1 MQPFGS
7 SVHALFASAAVK
19 VTVASGGYR
28 GNRPTIVTEESAFI
42 LLFVVATG
50 VALAVRV
57 VRVPYTVA
65 LVLAGLAIG
74 ALQLFPAPVL
84 TKELLFSVFLPGL
97 IFEAAFHLDG
107 RQFRDNWVMIAALA
121 VLGVVASIALIALA
135 LPPIVHA
142 FGMAPGFSWRH
153 ALVFGALIS
162 ATDPVAVVGLFR
174 YMRAP
179 PRLATLLAGESLLN
193 DGTAIVFFTLSLGIV
208 EGADSGAAEL
218 TAQFLSV
225 VGMGAMIGIV
235 IGAAGAWLIRRVAD
249 PMIEIAV
256 TTSVAYGSFVA
267 AQTLNASGV
276 IATVAGGMLCA
287 GYGARTGMS
296 ATTKAA
302 CGSFWEY
309 VAFALNS
316 IVFLLI
322 GFEVQ
327 LPLLISSWL
336 PILVAYVVVTVGR
349 GVVIAVNHTLA
360 DLTPKRM
367 PSGWSLVLAWGGL
380 RGALPMV
387 LVLTLPTTF
396 PYRQL
401 LVSMTFGVAVLSILL
416 QGLTMRWLMTRLKV
430 IYQPARNNP

>member
-1 MQPFGS
+1 M
-7 SVHALFASAAVK
+7 
-19 VTVASGGYR
+19 
-28 GNRPTIVTEESAFI
+28 NEESAFI
-42 LLFVVATG
+42 LLFVLATG

-74 ALQLFPAPVL
+74 ALQLFPAPLL

-97 IFEAAFHLDG
+97 IFEAAFNIDG
-107 RQFRDNWVMIAALA
+107 RQFRDNWIMIAALA
-121 VLGVVASIALIALA
+121 VLGVVASIALVALV

-142 FGMAPGFSWRH
+142 FGVAPGFSWRH

-179 PRLATLLAGESLLN
+179 LRLATLLEGESLLN
-193 DGTAIVFFTLSLGIV
+193 DGTAIVFFTLSLDV
-208 EGADSGAAEL
+208 VRGADSGAAEL
-218 TAQFLSV
+218 TSQFVSV
-225 VGMGAMIGIV
+225 VGMGAIIGIL
-235 IGAAGAWLIRRVAD
+235 IGATGAWLIRRVDD

-256 TTSVAYGSFVA
+256 TTIVAYGSFVA
-267 AQTLNASGV
+267 AQTMDASGV
-276 IATVAGGMLCA
+276 IATVAAGMLCA
-287 GYGARTGMS
+287 TYGARTGMS

-309 VAFALNS
+309 VSFALNS

-322 GFEVQ
+322 GLEIR
-327 LPLLISSWL
+327 LPLLISYWL
-336 PILVAYVVVTVGR
+336 PILVAYLVVTVGR
-349 GVVIAVNHTLA
+349 GFVIAVNHMLA
-360 DLTPKRM
+360 GLTRKRM
-367 PSGWSLVLAWGGL
+367 PAEWSLVLAWGGL

-396 PYRQL
+396 PYREL

-416 QGLTMRWLMTRLKV
+416 QGLTMRWLMTRLKLV
-430 IYQPARNNP
+430 YEPAGSTT

>member
-1 MQPFGS
+1 M
-7 SVHALFASAAVK
+7 
-19 VTVASGGYR
+19 
-28 GNRPTIVTEESAFI
+28 NEESAFI

-74 ALQLFPAPVL
+74 ALQLFPAPLL

-97 IFEAAFHLDG
+97 IFEAAFHIDG
-107 RQFRDNWVMIAALA
+107 HQFRDNWMMIAALA
-121 VLGVVASIALIALA
+121 VLGVVASIALVTLV

-142 FGMAPGFSWRH
+142 FGVAAGFNWRH

-179 PRLATLLAGESLLN
+179 ARLATLLEGESLLN
-193 DGTAIVFFTLSLGIV
+193 DGTAIVFFSLSLGIV
-208 EGADSGAAEL
+208 QGADSGVAEL
-218 TAQFLSV
+218 TSQFVAV
-225 VGMGAMIGIV
+225 VGMGAAIGSV
-235 IGAAGAWLIRRVAD
+235 IGAAGAWLIRRVDD

-267 AQTLNASGV
+267 AQTLEASGV
-276 IATVAGGMLCA
+276 IATVAAGMLCA
-287 GYGARTGMS
+287 TYGARTGMS
-296 ATTKAA
+296 AVTKAA

-322 GFEVQ
+322 GFEIR
-327 LPLLISSWL
+327 LPFLISYWV
-336 PILVAYVVVTVGR
+336 PVLVAYLVVTLGR
-349 GVVIAVNHTLA
+349 GLVIAVNHTLA
-360 DLTPKRM
+360 GLTRKRM
-367 PSGWSLVLAWGGL
+367 PPGWSLVLAWGGL

-387 LVLTLPTTF
+387 LVLTLPSGF
-396 PYRQL
+396 PYREL

-416 QGLTMRWLMTRLKV
+416 QGLTMRWLTTRLKV
-430 IYQPARNNP
+430 VHEAARVTP